1 MHAIVHAVDVKYSD
15 RLSGMIAEKLN
26 KLGRIAAEAVRGD
39 VYLRKE
45 NKDGKLVKVVE
56 VKIQLPGGSLVL
68 KKEGSTFDQ
77 AVHAAF
83 RATARWVQK
92 AKSRR
97 RPH

>member
-1 MHAIVHAVDVKYSD
+1 MHAIVHAVDVKYSE

-26 KLGRIAAEAVRGD
+26 KLGRIAADAVRGD
-39 VYLRKE
+39 VYLRRE
-45 NKDGKLVKVVE
+45 NKDGKLIKVVE

-68 KKEGSTFDQ
+68 KKEGITFDH

-83 RATARWVQK
+83 RAALRWVQK